1 MGIFEL
7 VLWNTEINNEKR
19 VVMRSFYRRLAG
31 VLLLTIT
38 LHTFTCASYPGA
50 DTFRGILKYIGNVFK
65 EGSDEFDKHDPSIMK
80 EINERFAENNIG
92 ALFAMVNEKM
102 LRIMYSDSSSAD
114 DDIYVADRDKI
125 RTVVYEGR
133 KTYRYVLEGEELGAF
148 FTIDT
153 NGDGV
158 EVKKVNSNEEVVFFK
173 TNDDKPTFYMALMKN
188 DDSSDDGDNSPDNGD
203 KVCIK
208 TRMCGARVPK

>member
-65 EGSDEFDKHDPSIMK
+65 EGSDEFDKHDPRIMK
-80 EINERFAENNIG
+80 GSLKIT
-92 ALFAMVNEKM
+92 
-102 LRIMYSDSSSAD
+102 SAHC
-114 DDIYVADRDKI
+114 
-125 RTVVYEGR
+125 
-133 KTYRYVLEGEELGAF
+133 L
-148 FTIDT
+148 
-153 NGDGV
+153 
-158 EVKKVNSNEEVVFFK
+158 
-173 TNDDKPTFYMALMKN
+173 PWLMKRCYEL
-188 DDSSDDGDNSPDNGD
+188 
-203 KVCIK
+203 CIVIRRQL
-208 TRMCGARVPK
+208 T